1 MDRRRTDAGGNG
13 GDGGNGFNKEKR
25 SNGGEQRRALFKFLL
40 EDLSVRLRYSVS
52 PVKTVPSVPS
62 VAVSNQGQRCKARIR
77 FHAWGRGERG
87 AYGVIATFSHGF
99 AAPGSVTVTLVTA
112 AGTRNF
118 AQTLRVLPAARLTP
132 LLARAGSCFAATG
145 VCVFCS

>member
-1 MDRRRTDAGGNG
+1 MREGTEGTEGTILTQRNG
-13 GDGGNGFNKEKR
+13 ETEANREEPY
-25 SNGGEQRRALFKFLL
+25 SNFSWK
-40 EDLSVRLRYSVS
+40 SSPVRLRYSVS

-62 VAVSNQGQRCKARIR
+62 VAVSNQGQRYKARIR